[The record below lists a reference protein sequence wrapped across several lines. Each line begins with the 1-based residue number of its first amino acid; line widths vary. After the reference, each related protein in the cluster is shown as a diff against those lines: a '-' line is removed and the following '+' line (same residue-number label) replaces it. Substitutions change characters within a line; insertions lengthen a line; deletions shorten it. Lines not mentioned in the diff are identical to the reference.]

1 MTGINTIDDA
11 GASLIKGYEQCRLT
25 AYALGDGKWTIGWG
39 NTFYE
44 DGSPVQDGDV
54 ITQARADE
62 LFVLVVKQFEDQ
74 VNNDVTQPLTQNQFN
89 ALVSFTYN
97 LGDRNLEISTLLKEV
112 DADPN
117 NPDIRNQFMRWIEPG
132 TQFTV
137 GLTRRRNDEANM
149 YFTT

>member
-11 GASLIKGYEQCRLT
+11 GANLIKSYERCRLT

-44 DGSPVQDGDV
+44 DGTEVKEGDV
-54 ITQARADE
+54 ITQERADE
-62 LFVLVVKQFEDQ
+62 LFASVVKQFEDQ

-112 DADPN
+112 DTNPN
-117 NPDIRNQFMRWIEPG
+117 NPDIRNQFMRWVEPG

-149 YFTT
+149 YFTA